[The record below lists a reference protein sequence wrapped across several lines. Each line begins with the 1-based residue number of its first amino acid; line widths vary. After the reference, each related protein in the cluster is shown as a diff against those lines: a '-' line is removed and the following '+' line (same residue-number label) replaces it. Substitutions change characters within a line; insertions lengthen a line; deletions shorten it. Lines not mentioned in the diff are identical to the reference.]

1 MIVGGGLENGGGIG
15 RMVGYVVAAWNSGGR
30 PPMTVIDT
38 RGPKYKRAA
47 WPLYYAA
54 GIVKIIT
61 AAAGRPICHIHL
73 AGNTSTLR
81 KIFITMLLRRLGLI
95 YILHMH
101 DPTYADWY
109 AGLPRVTQR
118 VIRSMYLRAARV
130 IVLGKPAHAMVT
142 DLIGVPRERVDIVP
156 NAVSGPDD
164 VRYDPAPHATP
175 HILFLGQLQRRK
187 GVHDL
192 IDALAREDVARLDWT
207 ATFAGGGPDQPGFE
221 AQAERAGIRDRIAF
235 PGWLARPATQALLER
250 VSILVLPS
258 YAEEMA
264 MSVLEGMAY
273 GLCIIGTRV
282 GGQAEVLEDGVSA
295 VVVNPGDV
303 DGLALALAQCI
314 NDAGL
319 RVRIGRGA
327 RERFL
332 QGYNIR
338 DYPDRIEAV
347 YRLLPGC

>member
-1 MIVGGGLENGGGIG
+1 
-15 RMVGYVVAAWNSGGR
+15 
-30 PPMTVIDT
+30 
-38 RGPKYKRAA
+38 
-47 WPLYYAA
+47 
-54 GIVKIIT
+54 
-61 AAAGRPICHIHL
+61 
-73 AGNTSTLR
+73 
-81 KIFITMLLRRLGLI
+81 
-95 YILHMH
+95 
-101 DPTYADWY
+101 
-109 AGLPRVTQR
+109 
-118 VIRSMYLRAARV
+118 
-130 IVLGKPAHAMVT
+130 
-142 DLIGVPRERVDIVP
+142 
-156 NAVSGPDD
+156 
-164 VRYDPAPHATP
+164 
-175 HILFLGQLQRRK
+175 
-187 GVHDL
+187 
-192 IDALAREDVARLDWT
+192 
-207 ATFAGGGPDQPGFE
+207 
-221 AQAERAGIRDRIAF
+221 
-235 PGWLARPATQALLER
+235 
-250 VSILVLPS
+250 
-258 YAEEMA
+258 